1 MKIDHRINIF
11 RKYWW
16 VFFIIILAPI
26 ILNFI
31 LQIPALTT
39 IVGNNVDWLSFWGGY
54 LGAVL
59 SSLVAFVIL
68 ILQLRQ
74 NHKENEDNRIAN
86 SKANQANN
94 KLQLNILKYQ
104 QETQW
109 LNMFREV
116 CSEYICMYNYNDL
129 AAIVNMIRENTYPMD
144 IINSIKELFDRS
156 MKLDAKF
163 AYSRK
168 IDEHSKQLF
177 ETVIE
182 PQYNLYNAVLK
193 DLLCIVA
200 YRIEYPTVTYEQFRQ
215 SSNLRPR
222 EISKDLDAIIN
233 NFLQLQ
239 YDNIG
244 KFLYDVVLARI
255 SQCSGSMEIVRDAIY
270 AYIHQEQERINRILE

>member
-1 MKIDHRINIF
+1 MKIDHGINIF

-39 IVGNNVDWLSFWGGY
+39 IVGNDVDWLSFWGGY

-86 SKANQANN
+86 SKANEANN
-94 KLQLNILKYQ
+94 KLQLNILQYQ

-109 LNMFREV
+109 LNMFREA
-116 CSEYICMYNYNDL
+116 CSEYVCMYNYNDL
-129 AAIVNMIRENTYPMD
+129 AAIVEMMRENTYPMD
-144 IINSIKELFDRS
+144 ILNSIKELFDRA
-156 MKLDAKF
+156 MKLDTKF

-168 IDEHSKQLF
+168 INEHLKQLF

-182 PQYNLYNAVLK
+182 PQYHLYNDVLN
-193 DLLCIVA
+193 DLMRIVV
-200 YRIEYPTVTYEQFRQ
+200 YRMGYPTVTYEQFRQ
-215 SSNLRPR
+215 SPNLRPR

-233 NFLQLQ
+233 NFLQSQ

-255 SQCSGSMEIVRDAIY
+255 SQCRGSMEIVRDAIY
-270 AYIHQEQERINRILE
+270 AYIHQEQERINKILE